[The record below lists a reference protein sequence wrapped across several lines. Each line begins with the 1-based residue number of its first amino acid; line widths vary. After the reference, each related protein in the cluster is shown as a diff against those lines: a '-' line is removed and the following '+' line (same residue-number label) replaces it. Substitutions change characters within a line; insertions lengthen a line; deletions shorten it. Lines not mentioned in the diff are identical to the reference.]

1 METTKYESVFKNPE
15 GFTQQEITQLRTK
28 VIAFSR
34 ALVGRR
40 LAIPVSDN
48 LDLNYKKK
56 MAGDMPGLILANP
69 MKKYMIET
77 VDLFNVDIVRTAN
90 GKIVIMFNN
99 DEKLQFDLRADVDIV
114 LKAGPKD
121 VQDAIL
127 KFEATGERS
136 PFWNVKMVTEV
147 VTQLNQ
153 SNLTDLNNFID
164 ELANQGASLEQINK
178 TTKDDTTAYYKSI
191 DE

>member
-1 METTKYESVFKNPE
+1 MDKNYESVFKNPE
-15 GFTQQEITQLRTK
+15 GFTQQEVSSLRTK
-28 VIAFSR
+28 VIAYSR
-34 ALVGRR
+34 AWVGRR

-56 MAGDMPGLILANP
+56 LAGDMTGLVLANP

-99 DEKLQFDLRADVDIV
+99 DEKLQFDLRADVDTI

-136 PFWNVKMVTEV
+136 FFWNVKMVTEV

-178 TTKDDTTAYYKSI
+178 ITKDDTEAYYKSI

>member
-56 MAGDMPGLILANP
+56 WLV
-69 MKKYMIET
+69 T
-77 VDLFNVDIVRTAN
+77 CRDLYLQS
-90 GKIVIMFNN
+90 
-99 DEKLQFDLRADVDIV
+99 DE
-114 LKAGPKD
+114 
-121 VQDAIL
+121 
-127 KFEATGERS
+127 
-136 PFWNVKMVTEV
+136 EV
-147 VTQLNQ
+147 Y
-153 SNLTDLNNFID
+153 D
-164 ELANQGASLEQINK
+164 
-178 TTKDDTTAYYKSI
+178 
-191 DE
+191 

>member
-56 MAGDMPGLILANP
+56 WLVICQ
-69 MKKYMIET
+69 
-77 VDLFNVDIVRTAN
+77 DLYSQS
-90 GKIVIMFNN
+90 
-99 DEKLQFDLRADVDIV
+99 DE
-114 LKAGPKD
+114 
-121 VQDAIL
+121 
-127 KFEATGERS
+127 
-136 PFWNVKMVTEV
+136 EV
-147 VTQLNQ
+147 Y
-153 SNLTDLNNFID
+153 D
-164 ELANQGASLEQINK
+164 
-178 TTKDDTTAYYKSI
+178 
-191 DE
+191 

>member
-56 MAGDMPGLILANP
+56 WLVICQ
-69 MKKYMIET
+69 
-77 VDLFNVDIVRTAN
+77 DLYLQS
-90 GKIVIMFNN
+90 
-99 DEKLQFDLRADVDIV
+99 DE
-114 LKAGPKD
+114 
-121 VQDAIL
+121 
-127 KFEATGERS
+127 
-136 PFWNVKMVTEV
+136 EV
-147 VTQLNQ
+147 Y
-153 SNLTDLNNFID
+153 D
-164 ELANQGASLEQINK
+164 
-178 TTKDDTTAYYKSI
+178 
-191 DE
+191 

>member
-1 METTKYESVFKNPE
+1 
-15 GFTQQEITQLRTK
+15 
-28 VIAFSR
+28 
-34 ALVGRR
+34 
-40 LAIPVSDN
+40 
-48 LDLNYKKK
+48 
-56 MAGDMPGLILANP
+56 

-127 KFEATGERS
+127 KFEATGRTVS
-136 PFWNVKMVTEV
+136 V
-147 VTQLNQ
+147 
-153 SNLTDLNNFID
+153 
-164 ELANQGASLEQINK
+164 LEC
-178 TTKDDTTAYYKSI
+178 
-191 DE
+191 

>member
-56 MAGDMPGLILANP
+56 IAGDMNNESTYSNKNP
-69 MKKYMIET
+69 YVKDDEGKLDHIFGM
-77 VDLFNVDIVRTAN
+77 N
-90 GKIVIMFNN
+90 GARPLLEAVVFKSFVISDHFG
-99 DEKLQFDLRADVDIV
+99 V
-114 LKAGPKD
+114 LKSF
-121 VQDAIL
+121 AI
-127 KFEATGERS
+127 
-136 PFWNVKMVTEV
+136 
-147 VTQLNQ
+147 TQ
-153 SNLTDLNNFID
+153 
-164 ELANQGASLEQINK
+164 
-178 TTKDDTTAYYKSI
+178 
-191 DE
+191 

>member
-56 MAGDMPGLILANP
+56 MAGDMPGLVLANP

-77 VDLFNVDIVRTAN
+77 VDLFNVDIMRTAM
-90 GKIVIMFNN
+90 VRLLLCLIMT
-99 DEKLQFDLRADVDIV
+99 K
-114 LKAGPKD
+114 
-121 VQDAIL
+121 
-127 KFEATGERS
+127 S
-136 PFWNVKMVTEV
+136 C
-147 VTQLNQ
+147 
-153 SNLTDLNNFID
+153 
-164 ELANQGASLEQINK
+164 SLIYGQMQIS
-178 TTKDDTTAYYKSI
+178 Y
-191 DE
+191 

>member
-1 METTKYESVFKNPE
+1 MLPCLCFNRHKLVDIFC
-15 GFTQQEITQLRTK
+15 
-28 VIAFSR
+28 

-56 MAGDMPGLILANP
+56 MAGDMPGLVLANP

-178 TTKDDTTAYYKSI
+178 ITKDDTTAYYKSI

>member
-56 MAGDMPGLILANP
+56 
-69 MKKYMIET
+69 
-77 VDLFNVDIVRTAN
+77 
-90 GKIVIMFNN
+90 
-99 DEKLQFDLRADVDIV
+99 
-114 LKAGPKD
+114 
-121 VQDAIL
+121 
-127 KFEATGERS
+127 
-136 PFWNVKMVTEV
+136 
-147 VTQLNQ
+147 
-153 SNLTDLNNFID
+153 
-164 ELANQGASLEQINK
+164 
-178 TTKDDTTAYYKSI
+178 
-191 DE
+191 